1 MNIILSDVSRYNGS
15 KGTWK
20 DVFKYYVSNPSFR
33 VIFLHR
39 LYNQWYHILSKI
51 PMGKGIFSLYYK
63 HICRQSGIQLSLGA
77 EIGEGFKFEHFGG
90 IVIGSIK
97 IGKNC
102 NIFHN
107 VTIGYAGRWQNGG
120 GSPTIGDNVVIGA
133 GAVVVGRITIGDSA
147 FIGANAYVYQDIP
160 ENAVVGAMPGKILS
174 YNGTKGYFG
183 H

>member
-1 MNIILSDVSRYNGS
+1 MNIILSDVSRYKGS

-20 DVFKYYVSNPSFR
+20 DVFKYYVTNPSFR

-39 LYNQWYHILSKI
+39 LYHQWFNILSKI
-51 PMGKGIFSLYYK
+51 PMGKGMFSLYYK

-107 VTIGYAGRWQNGG
+107 VTLGYAGRWQKGG
-120 GSPTIGDNVVIGA
+120 
-133 GAVVVGRITIGDSA
+133 
-147 FIGANAYVYQDIP
+147 
-160 ENAVVGAMPGKILS
+160 ES
-174 YNGTKGYFG
+174 Y
-183 H
+183 HW

>member
-1 MNIILSDVSRYNGS
+1 MNIILSDVSRYKGS

-20 DVFKYYVSNPSFR
+20 DVFKYYVTNPSFR

-39 LYNQWYHILSKI
+39 LYHQWYHILSKI

-63 HICRQSGIQLSLGA
+63 HICRQSGIQLSLEA

-107 VTIGYAGRWQNGG
+107 VTLGYAGRWRPGG
-120 GSPTIGDNVVIGA
+120 DGPKTLEDLSFCHA
-133 GAVVVGRITIGDSA
+133 
-147 FIGANAYVYQDIP
+147 ANLRERSEASECAHFVFTDPSLCYQ
-160 ENAVVGAMPGKILS
+160 
-174 YNGTKGYFG
+174 
-183 H
+183 